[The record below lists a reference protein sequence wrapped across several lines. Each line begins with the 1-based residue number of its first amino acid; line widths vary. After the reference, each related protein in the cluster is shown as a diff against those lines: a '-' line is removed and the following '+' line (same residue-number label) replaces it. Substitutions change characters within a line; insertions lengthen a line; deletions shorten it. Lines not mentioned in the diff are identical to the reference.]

1 MMNLS
6 WKNKIQPKPQ
16 TINEAQEIINNISE
30 VLMKQV
36 CANNVS
42 ILQLNK
48 IYNLAT
54 NTEKLKRLLILL

>member
-1 MMNLS
+1 MNLS
-6 WKNKIQPKPQ
+6 WKNKIQPQPQ
-16 TINEAQEIINNISE
+16 TINEAQQIINNISE

-54 NTEKLKRLLILL
+54 NTEKLKKLLILL

>member
-1 MMNLS
+1 MNLS
-6 WKNKIQPKPQ
+6 WKNKIQPQPQ
-16 TINEAQEIINNISE
+16 TINEAQEIINNISD

-42 ILQLNK
+42 ILKLNK

>member
-1 MMNLS
+1 MNLS
-6 WKNKIQPKPQ
+6 WKNKIQPQPQ

>member
-1 MMNLS
+1 MSLS
-6 WKNKIQPKPQ
+6 WKNKIQPQPQ

-54 NTEKLKRLLILL
+54 NTENLKKLLILL

>member
-1 MMNLS
+1 MNLS
-6 WKNKIQPKPQ
+6 WKNKIQPQPQ
-16 TINEAQEIINNISE
+16 TINEAQEIINNISD

>member
-1 MMNLS
+1 MNLS

-16 TINEAQEIINNISE
+16 TINEAQEIINNISD

>member
-1 MMNLS
+1 MNLS
-6 WKNKIQPKPQ
+6 WKNKIQPQPQ
-16 TINEAQEIINNISE
+16 TINEAQEIINNISD

-54 NTEKLKRLLILL
+54 NTEKLKKLLILL

>member
-1 MMNLS
+1 MNLS
-6 WKNKIQPKPQ
+6 WKNKIQPQPQ
-16 TINEAQEIINNISE
+16 TINEAQEFINNISE

>member
-1 MMNLS
+1 MNLS
-6 WKNKIQPKPQ
+6 WKNKIQPQTQ

>member
-1 MMNLS
+1 MSLN
-6 WKNKIQPKPQ
+6 WKSKIQPQPQ
-16 TINEAQEIINNISE
+16 TIDEAQQIINNISE

-54 NTEKLKRLLILL
+54 NTEKLKKLLILL

>member
-1 MMNLS
+1 MNLS
-6 WKNKIQPKPQ
+6 WKNKIQTQ
-16 TINEAQEIINNISE
+16 TNDEAQQIINNISE

-54 NTEKLKRLLILL
+54 NTEKLKKLLILL

>member
-1 MMNLS
+1 MNLS
-6 WKNKIQPKPQ
+6 WKNKIQPQPQ

-42 ILQLNK
+42 ISQLNK

-54 NTEKLKRLLILL
+54 NTERLKRLLILL

>member
-1 MMNLS
+1 MNLS

>member
-1 MMNLS
+1 MNLS
-6 WKNKIQPKPQ
+6 WKNKIQPQ

>member
-1 MMNLS
+1 MSLN
-6 WKNKIQPKPQ
+6 WKSKIQPQPQ
-16 TINEAQEIINNISE
+16 TIDEAQQIINNISE

>member
-1 MMNLS
+1 MNLS
-6 WKNKIQPKPQ
+6 WKNKIQPQPQ
-16 TINEAQEIINNISE
+16 TINEAQQIIDNISE

-54 NTEKLKRLLILL
+54 NTERFKRLLILL

>member
-1 MMNLS
+1 MNLS
-6 WKNKIQPKPQ
+6 WKNKIQPQPQ

-54 NTEKLKRLLILL
+54 NTEKLKKLLILL